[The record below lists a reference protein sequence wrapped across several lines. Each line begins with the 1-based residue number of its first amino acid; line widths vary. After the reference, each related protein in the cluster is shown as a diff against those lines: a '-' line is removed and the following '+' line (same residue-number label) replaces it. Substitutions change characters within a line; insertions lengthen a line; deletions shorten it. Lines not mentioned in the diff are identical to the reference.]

1 MRLAAATLALAA
13 ALRAAAAPPSVGA
26 AAEALAAE
34 IGAPAEGRRELALA
48 VETRAP
54 ALARP
59 LEAALERALAEAG
72 YAVTPVRG
80 AADAE
85 AAARAGGQDWL
96 VRVQGGLVP
105 GRREL
110 ALVAEVIPAWP
121 SFFLQH
127 RPGARAIPPR
137 LVSARAP
144 ADAEALV
151 LAREG
156 RPAGAPFATVRP
168 LSRVPGRVLAL
179 AIGDP
184 GGTGATAIAV
194 ALTDAVLLLSPT
206 GAALAR
212 HGVDPAA
219 RTPVRDAAAA
229 IAIGDFGAGRV
240 AVAYAGGAIADV
252 LALRDGALERVASLA
267 AAPLCAGQTGAVFG
281 AFAPG
286 TGVFED
292 ALARSP
298 DTVPSARS
306 PRFLYGV
313 AAAPHGG
320 PVAFAALGTNLQ
332 LELIGP
338 DLEPAVLATTTPT
351 STGSPEAARPERGAA
366 TGGAESREA
375 TAAERSRRTPSHPLP
390 PHHSIGSGFALA
402 DLDGDGIA
410 EIVASAPVAGPPDRV
425 RVLAADAAAPPILE
439 SLPIEGTILA
449 GAGGDV
455 TGDGVDDAVLAAI
468 VSGPEGVSTELLL
481 VSADPRELR

>member
-1 MRLAAATLALAA
+1 MRLAAATLALAV
-13 ALRAAAAPPSVGA
+13 ALRVAAAPPPPASAAPPALGA
-26 AAEALAAE
+26 AAKGLASE
-34 IGAPAEGRRELALA
+34 IGPPPEGRRALALA

-59 LEAALERALAEAG
+59 LEAALEGALAEAG
-72 YAVTPVRG
+72 YTVTPVRG

-85 AAARAGGQDWL
+85 AAARAAGQDWL

-151 LAREG
+151 LARER
-156 RPAGAPFATVRP
+156 RPVGTPFAAVRP
-168 LSRVPGRVLAL
+168 LARVPGPVLAL
-179 AIGDP
+179 AVGDP
-184 GGTGATAIAV
+184 DATGATAIAA
-194 ALTDAVLLLSPT
+194 ALPDAVLLLSPT
-206 GAALAR
+206 GVTLAR
-212 HGVDPAA
+212 HAVDPAA
-219 RTPVRDAAAA
+219 RAPVRDAAAA

-240 AVAYAGGAIADV
+240 AVAYAGGATEV
-252 LALRDGALERVASLA
+252 LALRDGTLEPAASLA
-267 AAPLCAGQTGAVFG
+267 GAPLCAGEPGAVFG

-298 DTVPSARS
+298 DAVPPARS
-306 PRFLYGV
+306 PRYLYGV

-320 PVAFAALGTNLQ
+320 PVAFAALGTDLR
-332 LELIGP
+332 LELLGE
-338 DLEPAVLATTTPT
+338 DLRPAALAT
-351 STGSPEAARPERGAA
+351 
-366 TGGAESREA
+366 SRA
-375 TAAERSRRTPSHPLP
+375 LP
-390 PHHSIGSGFALA
+390 PHTSIGSGFALA

-410 EIVASAPVAGPPDRV
+410 EVVASAPVAGPPDRV
-425 RVLAADAAAPPILE
+425 RVLAADAGAGPIFE
-439 SLPIEGTILA
+439 SGPIEGTILA
-449 GAGGDV
+449 GAGGDL

-468 VSGPEGVSTELLL
+468 ASGPRGVSTELLL
-481 VSADPRELR
+481 VTTDPREVR